1 MSIIPLFPPGR
12 RPSRPEANCD
22 LPARALQWQA
32 GRSEL
37 TWGLVMSTILDHNN
51 SDIKEGDRVFGYF
64 IRQIAELKEIGAFLY
79 LLEHTLTGARHTHIS
94 NKDKENTFS
103 VAFKTVPSDSTGVAH
118 ILEHTVLCGSH
129 KFPVRDPFFSMLK
142 RSLSTFMNAFT
153 SSDWTMYPFS
163 TQNRTDFYN
172 LMDVYLD
179 SAFYPNIEELSFKQ
193 EGHRLEIEEGTKD
206 SDSVKLVYKGVVY
219 NEMKGAMSSPNQVMV
234 RSILNALYPET
245 TYGYNSGGD
254 PAIIPELTYD
264 QLKAFHR
271 RHYHPSN
278 AFFYTYGDLPLKDH
292 LNFINEKIF
301 THFES
306 MDPKTDVPSQP
317 RWSTARKNTY
327 SYPLDK
333 NEDPSKKCQICVAW
347 LTADIKD
354 PFEVLILTLLGQIL
368 LGNSASPLRKALI
381 DSKLGTALCDGTGFD
396 AENRDNMFVC
406 GLKDVEESAADKI
419 ETIVFDVLEDLS
431 KNGIDIKMIESA
443 IHQLEFHRKEVTNI
457 PYPYG
462 IKLLLTF
469 AGSWFHGGDPVRIL
483 QFDADLQRLRN
494 EISKGPF
501 LENRI
506 KKYFLENAHRV
517 LLTLVPDPLMEQR
530 ERDRVTAELDRIRAE
545 MTQSELE
552 KIKADTNALKQLQE
566 YKEDVSCLPTL
577 DLEEI
582 PPTVQIVKAST
593 SYDTV
598 PATCYPQSTSGIFYF
613 LGVMGS
619 GLLQKKL
626 VPLVPFFCHA
636 FSRIGTALHDY
647 TEMAQRIDAYTGG
660 IGLSCHART
669 GFDDAGACIPLVAV
683 NGKCLVRNQD
693 QLFDI
698 IEELLCK
705 FDFSDLV
712 RLRSLFLEY
721 RAGLESMIV
730 QNGHRLAMS
739 MASRN
744 FSSASTLNEAWHGI
758 QQLQTIKAITDDLTD
773 EKLKSV
779 SEKLFVIS
787 KTLFTRNNFKMA
799 LIGEEQPIS
808 AASSATASIQNGLE
822 LGPELLKTGHG
833 FVPPEID
840 CDDQIPREGWST
852 SSSVSFV
859 AKTFETVRLGHE
871 DAPALSVISKILR
884 SLYLHREI
892 REKGGAYGGFAV
904 YNTENGL
911 FCLGSYR
918 DPHIVSTLR
927 TYDNA
932 RVFIRS
938 GNYGDEDI
946 KEAILQVCSD
956 IDKPDSPGTAAR
968 KAFFRKIVLLS
979 DHTREQFKQ
988 ELLTLTRNQVIDVAQ
1003 KYFDNSNQKQAVAV
1017 ISNED
1022 RLNAANKQLAH
1033 NPLKLF
1039 RI

>member
-1 MSIIPLFPPGR
+1 MTTL
-12 RPSRPEANCD
+12 
-22 LPARALQWQA
+22 
-32 GRSEL
+32 
-37 TWGLVMSTILDHNN
+37 LDRNN
-51 SDIKEGDRVFGYF
+51 PDIKEGDRIFGYF
-64 IRQIAELKEIGAFLY
+64 IRQVAELKEIGIFLY

-103 VAFKTVPSDSTGVAH
+103 VAFKTVPSDSTGIAH

-153 SSDWTMYPFS
+153 SSDWTMYPFA

-179 SAFYPNIEELSFKQ
+179 SVFYPNIQELSFKQ
-193 EGHRLEIEEGTKD
+193 EGHRLEIEEETKD

-245 TYGYNSGGD
+245 TYGCNSGGD
-254 PAIIPELTYD
+254 PAVIPQLTYD

-278 AFFYTYGDLPLKDH
+278 AFFYTYGNLPLKDH
-292 LNFINEKIF
+292 LKFINDKIF

-306 MDPKTDVPSQP
+306 TDPKTHVSSHP
-317 RWSTARKNTY
+317 RWSMPRKKTY

-333 NEDPSKKCQICVAW
+333 NEDPSKKCQVCMAW

-354 PFEVLILTLLGQIL
+354 SFEVLVLTLLGQIL

-396 AENRDNMFVC
+396 AENRDTMFVC
-406 GLKDVEESAADKI
+406 GLKDVEKSAADNI
-419 ETIVFDVLEDLS
+419 ESIIFNVLEDLS

-443 IHQLEFHRKEVTNI
+443 IHQLEFHRKEVSNI

-469 AGSWFHGGDPVRIL
+469 AGSWFHGGDPSRIL
-483 QFDADLQRLRN
+483 QFDADLERLRD

-506 KKYFLENAHRV
+506 KKYFIDNAHRV
-517 LLTLVPDPLMEQR
+517 LLTLVPDPLMEQK
-530 ERDRVTAELDRIRAE
+530 EHHRVTAELERICAQ
-545 MTQSELE
+545 MTPTELE
-552 KIKADTNALKQLQE
+552 KIKKDAHALKQLQE
-566 YKEDVSCLPTL
+566 HKEDVSCLPTL
-577 DLEEI
+577 ALEEI
-582 PPTVQIVKAST
+582 SPTVQIVKAST
-593 SYDTV
+593 AYDTV
-598 PATCYPQSTSGIFYF
+598 PAACYKQANSGIFYF
-613 LGVMGS
+613 LGVAGS
-619 GLLQKKL
+619 GLLQKEL
-626 VPLVPFFCHA
+626 IPLVPFFCHA
-636 FSRIGTALHDY
+636 FSKVGTALHDY

-660 IGLSCHART
+660 MGLSCHART
-669 GFDDAGACIPLVAV
+669 GFDHAGACIPLVAV
-683 NGKCLVRNQD
+683 SGKCLVRNLD
-693 QLFDI
+693 KMFDI
-698 IEELLCK
+698 IEEFLCK
-705 FDFSDLV
+705 FDFSDRV

-721 RAGLESMIV
+721 RAGLESTIV

-744 FSSASTLNEAWHGI
+744 FSSANALDEAWHGI

-799 LIGEEQPIS
+799 LIGEEQAIS
-808 AASSATASIQNGLE
+808 AASSAAASIHNSLIH
-822 LGPELLKTGHG
+822 GPEVLPSEHG

-859 AKTFETVRLGHE
+859 ARAFETVRLGHE
-871 DAPALSVISKILR
+871 DAPVLSVISKILR

-904 YNTENGL
+904 YNSENGQ
-911 FCLGSYR
+911 FCLASYR
-918 DPHIVSTLR
+918 DPHIVSTLE
-927 TYDNA
+927 TFDNA
-932 RVFIRS
+932 GDFIKS
-938 GNYGDEDI
+938 GDYGDEDI

-956 IDKPDSPGTAAR
+956 IDKPDTPGTAAR
-968 KAFFRKIVLLS
+968 KAFFREIVLLS
-979 DHTREQFKQ
+979 DETREQFKQ
-988 ELLTLTRNQVIDVAQ
+988 KLLTLTRNQVIDAAK
-1003 KYFDNSNQKQAVAV
+1003 KYFDNSNENQAVAV

-1022 RLNAANKQLAH
+1022 RLNAANQQLAN

>member
-1 MSIIPLFPPGR
+1 
-12 RPSRPEANCD
+12 
-22 LPARALQWQA
+22 
-32 GRSEL
+32 
-37 TWGLVMSTILDHNN
+37 MSTILDHNN
-51 SDIKEGDRVFGYF
+51 SDIKEGDRIFGYF
-64 IRQIAELKEIGAFLY
+64 IRRIAELKEIGAFLY

-179 SAFYPNIEELSFKQ
+179 SVFYPNIEELSFKQ
-193 EGHRLEIEEGTKD
+193 EGHRLEIEEETKD

-278 AFFYTYGDLPLKDH
+278 AFFYTYGDLPLRNH
-292 LNFINEKIF
+292 LKFINEKIF

-333 NEDPSKKCQICVAW
+333 NEDPSKKCQVCVAW

-368 LGNSASPLRKALI
+368 LGNPASPLRKALI

-396 AENRDNMFVC
+396 AHNRDTMFVC

-443 IHQLEFHRKEVTNI
+443 IHQLEFHRKEVTNT

-469 AGSWFHGGDPVRIL
+469 VGSWFHGGDPVRIL
-483 QFDADLQRLRN
+483 QFDADIQRLRD

-517 LLTLVPDPLMEQR
+517 LLSLVPDPFMEQR
-530 ERDRVTAELDRIRAE
+530 ERHRVTAELDRIRVE
-545 MTQSELE
+545 MTPSELE
-552 KIKADTNALKQLQE
+552 KIKADTHALKQLQE
-566 YKEDVSCLPTL
+566 DKEDVSCLPTL
-577 DLEEI
+577 DLKEI

-613 LGVMGS
+613 LGFAGS

-636 FSRIGTALHDY
+636 FSKIGTAIHDY

-669 GFDDAGACIPLVAV
+669 GFDDAGACIPLVAI

-705 FDFSDLV
+705 FGFSDLV

-730 QNGHRLAMS
+730 QNGHGLAMS

-744 FSSASTLNEAWHGI
+744 FSSASALNEAWHGI
-758 QQLQTIKAITDDLTD
+758 QQLQTIKTITDELTD

-787 KTLFTRNNFKMA
+787 KTLFTRNNLKIA
-799 LIGEEQPIS
+799 LIGEEQAIS
-808 AASSATASIQNGLE
+808 ETFSATASIQNGLE
-822 LGPELLKTGHG
+822 HGPELLKTGHG

-859 AKTFETVRLGHE
+859 AKTFKTVRLGHK

-892 REKGGAYGGFAV
+892 REKGGSYGGFAV
-904 YNTENGL
+904 YTTENGL
-911 FCLGSYR
+911 FCVASYR
-918 DPHIVSTLR
+918 DPHIVSTLK

-932 RVFIRS
+932 RDFIRS
-938 GNYGDEDI
+938 GKYGDEDI

-956 IDKPDSPGTAAR
+956 IDKPDPPGTAAR
-968 KAFFRKIVLLS
+968 KAFSRKIVLLS
-979 DHTREQFKQ
+979 DHTRKQFKQ
-988 ELLTLTRNQVIDVAQ
+988 KLLTLTRNQVIDVAQ

>member
-1 MSIIPLFPPGR
+1 
-12 RPSRPEANCD
+12 
-22 LPARALQWQA
+22 
-32 GRSEL
+32 
-37 TWGLVMSTILDHNN
+37 MSTPSDHNN
-51 SDIKEGDRVFGYF
+51 PEIKEGDRMFGYGV
-64 IRQIAELKEIGAFLY
+64 RKIAELKEIGIILY

-94 NKDKENTFS
+94 NSDKENTFS

-179 SAFYPNIEELSFKQ
+179 SVFYPNIEELSFKQ
-193 EGHRLEIEEGTKD
+193 EGHRLEIEDSAKD
-206 SDSVKLVYKGVVY
+206 SDPVKLVYKGVVY
-219 NEMKGAMSSPNQVMV
+219 NEMKGAMSSPNQVMA

-245 TYGYNSGGD
+245 TYGFNSGGD
-254 PAIIPELTYD
+254 PSIIPQLTYD

-278 AFFYTYGDLPLKDH
+278 AFFYTYGNLPLRDH
-292 LNFINEKIF
+292 LKFISDKIF
-301 THFES
+301 TNFER
-306 MDPKTDVPSQP
+306 MDPKTDVPSHP
-317 RWSTARKNTY
+317 RWSTPRKKAY

-333 NEDPSKKCQICVAW
+333 NEDPLKKCQVCMAW
-347 LTADIKD
+347 LTADIKN
-354 PFEVLILTLLGQIL
+354 PFEVLILTILEQIL

-396 AENRDNMFVC
+396 ANNRDTMFVC
-406 GLKDVEESAADKI
+406 GLKDVEESAVDQI
-419 ETIVFDVLEDLS
+419 ESIICNVLNELS

-469 AGSWFHGGDPVRIL
+469 ASSWFHGGDPSRIL
-483 QFDADLQRLRN
+483 QFDADLQKLRN
-494 EISKGPF
+494 EISRGPF

-506 KKYFLENAHRV
+506 EKYFLDNSHRV
-517 LLTLVPDPLMEQR
+517 LLTLIHDPLME
-530 ERDRVTAELDRIRAE
+530 EKEGHRVTAELDRIRGE
-545 MTQSELE
+545 MRQPELE
-552 KIKADTNALKQLQE
+552 KIKNDTHALKQLQE

-582 PPTVQIVKAST
+582 PPTVQIVKAS
-593 SYDTV
+593 SAYDTI
-598 PATCYPQSTSGIFYF
+598 PATCYRQATSGIFYF
-613 LGVMGS
+613 LGVAGS
-619 GLLQKKL
+619 GLLQKRW
-626 VPLVPFFCHA
+626 VPLIPFFCHA
-636 FSRIGTALHDY
+636 FSKVGTAIHDY
-647 TEMAQRIDAYTGG
+647 TEMAQRIDRYTGG

-669 GFDDAGACIPLVAV
+669 GFDGAGACIPFVAV
-683 NGKCLVRNQD
+683 NGKCLIRNQD

-705 FDFSDLV
+705 FDFSDMI

-744 FSSASTLNEAWHGI
+744 FSLASALSEAWHGI

-773 EKLKSV
+773 EKLKSI

-787 KTLFTRNNFKMA
+787 KTLFTRNNFKIA
-799 LIGEEQPIS
+799 LIGEEQAIS
-808 AASSATASIQNGLE
+808 EASSATTSIQNGLIHQ
-822 LGPELLKTGHG
+822 PELLTSGHG

-840 CDDQIPREGWST
+840 YDDQIPREGWST

-892 REKGGAYGGFAV
+892 REKGGAYGGFAL

-911 FCLGSYR
+911 FCFASYR
-918 DPHIVSTLR
+918 DPHIVSTLK

-932 RVFIRS
+932 RGFIRS

-956 IDKPDSPGTAAR
+956 IDKPDPPGIAAR
-968 KAFFRKIVLLS
+968 KAFFRKIVFLS
-979 DHTREQFKQ
+979 DDIREQFKQ
-988 ELLTLTRNQVIDVAQ
+988 KLLALTRKQIINVAE
-1003 KYFDNSNQKQAVAV
+1003 KYFDDNNEKQAVAV

-1022 RLNAANKQLAH
+1022 RLNAANRQLGN
-1033 NPLKLF
+1033 NPLKIF

>member
-1 MSIIPLFPPGR
+1 M
-12 RPSRPEANCD
+12 
-22 LPARALQWQA
+22 
-32 GRSEL
+32 
-37 TWGLVMSTILDHNN
+37 DHNN

-271 RHYHPSN
+271 WHYHPSN

-968 KAFFRKIVLLS
+968 RAFFRKIVLLS

-1003 KYFDNSNQKQAVAV
+1003 KYFDNYNQKQAVAV

>member
-1 MSIIPLFPPGR
+1 MNTL
-12 RPSRPEANCD
+12 
-22 LPARALQWQA
+22 
-32 GRSEL
+32 
-37 TWGLVMSTILDHNN
+37 LDHNN
-51 SDIKEGDRVFGYF
+51 PDIKEGDRVFGYF
-64 IRQIAELKEIGAFLY
+64 VKQVSELKEIGIVLY
-79 LLEHTLTGARHTHIS
+79 MLEHALTGARHIHIS
-94 NKDKENTFS
+94 NKDKENTFG

-118 ILEHTVLCGSH
+118 VLEHTVLCGSH

-163 TQNRTDFYN
+163 TQNQTDFYN

-179 SAFYPNIEELSFKQ
+179 SVFYPNIEELSFKQ
-193 EGHRLEIEEGTKD
+193 EGHRLEIEDAAKD

-245 TYGYNSGGD
+245 TYGCNSGGD
-254 PAIIPELTYD
+254 PSVIPQLTYD
-264 QLKAFHR
+264 QLKVFHR

-278 AFFYTYGDLPLKDH
+278 AFFYTYGDLPLRNH
-292 LNFINEKIF
+292 LKFINDNIL

-306 MDPKTDVPSQP
+306 IDPKTDVPSHP
-317 RWSTARKNTY
+317 RWSTPRKKTY
-327 SYPLDK
+327 FYPLNK
-333 NEDPSKKCQICVAW
+333 NEDLSKKCQFCTAW

-354 PFEVLILTLLGQIL
+354 SFEVLILTILEQIL
-368 LGNSASPLRKALI
+368 LGNPASPLRKALV

-396 AENRDNMFVC
+396 ANNRDTMFVC
-406 GLKDVEESAADKI
+406 GLKDVEKSAADKI
-419 ETIVFDVLEDLS
+419 NSIIFNVLEDLS
-431 KNGIDIKMIESA
+431 KNGIDKKMIESA

-457 PYPYG
+457 PYPYA

-469 AGSWFHGGDPVRIL
+469 ASSWFHGGDPVRIL
-483 QFDADLQRLRN
+483 QFDADLERLRN

-506 KKYFLENAHRV
+506 KKYFLDNAHRV
-517 LLTLVPDPLMEQR
+517 FLTLVPDPLMENK
-530 ERDRVTAELDRIRAE
+530 ERHRVTAELERIHAE
-545 MTQSELE
+545 MTPSELE
-552 KIKADTNALKQLQE
+552 KLKKDTHALKQLQE

-577 DLEEI
+577 SLEEI
-582 PPTVQIVKAST
+582 PPTVQVVKAST
-593 SYDTV
+593 ANDIL
-598 PATCYPQSTSGIFYF
+598 PATCYGQATSGIFYF
-613 LGVMGS
+613 LGAAGC
-619 GLLQKKL
+619 GLVQKKL
-626 VPLVPFFCHA
+626 IPLIPFFCHA
-636 FSRIGTALHDY
+636 FSKVGTAIHDY
-647 TEMAQRIDAYTGG
+647 TEMAQRIDMYTGG

-669 GFDDAGACIPLVAV
+669 GFDNAGACIPFVAV

-693 QLFDI
+693 HLFDI
-698 IEELLCK
+698 IEELLFK

-721 RAGLESMIV
+721 RAGMESMIV
-730 QNGHRLAMS
+730 QNGHRLAIS

-744 FSSASTLNEAWHGI
+744 FSPASALNEAWHGI

-799 LIGEEQPIS
+799 LIGEEHMIS
-808 AASSATASIQNGLE
+808 AASSAAASIHNGLIRD
-822 LGPELLKTGHG
+822 PELLTSGHG
-833 FVPPEID
+833 FVTPKID
-840 CDDQIPREGWST
+840 CDHQIPREGWST

-859 AKTFETVRLGHE
+859 AKTFKAARLGHE
-871 DAPALSVISKILR
+871 DSPALSVISKILR

-904 YNTENGL
+904 YDTENGQ
-911 FCLGSYR
+911 FCLASYR
-918 DPHIVSTLR
+918 DPHIFSTLKI
-927 TYDNA
+927 YDNA
-932 RVFIRS
+932 RDFIRS

-956 IDKPDSPGTAAR
+956 IDQPDPPGSAAR
-968 KAFFRKIVLLS
+968 KAFFRKIIFLS
-979 DHTREQFKQ
+979 DETREQFKQ
-988 ELLTLTRNQVIDVAQ
+988 KLLALTRNQVIDVAQ
-1003 KYFDNSNQKQAVAV
+1003 KYFDNSNKNQAVVV

-1022 RLNAANKQLAH
+1022 RLNAANEQLAN
-1033 NPLKLF
+1033 NPLKLY